1 MDWTHV
7 EKLNSFCRV
16 AGCLQQSADVM
27 KSMQQLVKVPEMQKT
42 MMEMSKEM
50 MKAGIF
56 EEMMEDALEGLEDEE
71 ELEDEVQEQVD
82 KILAELTTDTKKK
95 VGAAPLVPEA
105 TIDLPEVEGTLD
117 AEAEEDEVEEDMEE
131 MQQRLQALK
140 S

>member
-50 MKAGIF
+50 MK
-56 EEMMEDALEGLEDEE
+56 
-71 ELEDEVQEQVD
+71 VQYGQQM
-82 KILAELTTDTKKK
+82 
-95 VGAAPLVPEA
+95 A
-105 TIDLPEVEGTLD
+105 T
-117 AEAEEDEVEEDMEE
+117 
-131 MQQRLQALK
+131 
-140 S
+140 